1 VQHTVDLGMA
11 KKPTNESA
19 PKTKRGRPAKAATKA
34 NPKEQKLEALAEET
48 VRTVMGAIML
58 EAEPVPEDV
67 RFKAQDVF
75 YSAMEL
81 QREDAIMR
89 RLLKAVRT
97 DPNNPD
103 AMLSLV
109 QALVPENQPEYI
121 VLLEGIVKAGWRGL
135 GGEKF
140 AKENAGYFW
149 GILETRGYMRARAAL
164 AEAFHAGGRTQAAI
178 REFEGLLE
186 LNPNDNQGLRY
197 SFLGVLLETGELQ
210 RASNLLGQYKDEGS
224 AMWAWGRV
232 LTRFL
237 ESKLDD
243 AATALSEARKVNPH
257 AEVYLNATRQ
267 LPEHLP
273 EYYGFGDENEGI
285 VCAVEIGDA
294 WKKYPNAVKWLWE
307 QG

>member
-1 VQHTVDLGMA
+1 MA
-11 KKPTNESA
+11 KTEGA
-19 PKTKRGRPAKAATKA
+19 PKAKRGRPPKRATKA
-34 NPKEQKLEALAEET
+34 DPKEQKLEVLAEEA

-89 RLLKAVRT
+89 RLFKAVRT

-103 AMLSLV
+103 AMLSIV
-109 QALVPENQPEYI
+109 QSLVPEDQPEYI
-121 VLLEGIVKAGWRGL
+121 VLLQGIVQAGWRGL

-140 AKENAGYFW
+140 AKESAGYFW

-164 AEAFHAGGRTQAAI
+164 AQALRARGRTQDAI
-178 REFEGLLE
+178 KEFEGLLE

-197 SFLGVLLETGELQ
+197 PFLGLLLETGDLQ
-210 RASNLLGQYKDEGS
+210 RTERLFEQYKGEGS

-232 LTRFL
+232 LAHVL
-237 ESKLDD
+237 EGKLDD
-243 AATALSEARKVNPH
+243 AVKALTEARSVNPH
-257 AEVYLNATRQ
+257 AEVYLNATRP
-267 LPEHLP
+267 LPENLP

-285 VCAVEIGDA
+285 VCAVEIGGA
-294 WKKYPNAVKWLWE
+294 WKKHPQAVKWLWE